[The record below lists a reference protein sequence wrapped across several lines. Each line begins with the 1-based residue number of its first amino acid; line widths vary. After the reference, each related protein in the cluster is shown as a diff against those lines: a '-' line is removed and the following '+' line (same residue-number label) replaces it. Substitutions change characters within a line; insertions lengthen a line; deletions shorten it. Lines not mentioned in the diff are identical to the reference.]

1 MSLAPDLQDIY
12 GSYEFCEEERRHLID
27 YYTETKKQLERELSH
42 DDADWNKTILLGKEL
57 SEDAKDFT
65 CEVNDYTIAWKYS
78 NADLIDMIKDLLKEL
93 KK

>member
-42 DDADWNKTILLGKEL
+42 DDADWNKTILLSKEL

-65 CEVNDYTIAWKYS
+65 CEVDSYTIAWKYS
-78 NADLIDMIKDLLKEL
+78 NTDLIDMIKDLLKEL
-93 KK
+93 TK

>member
-1 MSLAPDLQDIY
+1 MSLAPDLQNII

-27 YYTETKKQLERELSH
+27 YYTETKKQLKRELLH

-65 CEVNDYTIAWKYS
+65 SEVSDYTIAWKYS